1 MNSNKP
7 YNQYTESEFLELINR
22 LLLADYSSEEEL
34 DALVHQIVDTSEHP
48 NATDILF
55 YPEQGVDNSPAGI
68 LASIKEWREA
78 NGKPGFKPD

>member
-22 LLLADYSSEEEL
+22 LFLADYSSEEEL

-48 NATDILF
+48 NGTDILF